1 MTQASASHWGVILG
15 KACTSC
21 STGEPGDQPLLRTQ
35 KVPPRKEGSVTKY
48 MRIARA
54 VACASILAV
63 PAFALGAE
71 TATIRVEGATGT
83 LLSER
88 SANIPTSGT
97 TTLVDS
103 FDGDEATSSNQS
115 GTSLLGRALLDGGL
129 PVGFTNYGPGL
140 GVLITRIGPD
150 AAPAIW
156 FQNAP
161 YWKLKVNHALSSVG
175 ASSLVMRHGDQV
187 LWSFGDGTED
197 ELDVVGPSAPQMV
210 GAPFTVHVNRY
221 NDGQTVPGAYGPDYP
236 DYTGR
241 ANPPVAGSGVTVTY
255 GSQSVTTDLDGNATL
270 ITEGG
275 WGNVVAAGTRVIRD
289 SARACGYPA
298 GAPEACGLDPIV
310 RALPDVAP
318 KGRVTVMTR
327 SGKSITIDLPTPIR
341 GGAPVTISS
350 NDIDSP
356 GLTTA
361 ERREVL
367 GRLASAL
374 AWQLNDRSAQGDRS
388 LALPGGM
395 RWRAAWLGR
404 STTVT
409 PLAQGEAVVSQR
421 AQSRTNAA
429 INSRTARVA
438 TQRLATCGID
448 THASVTRRFGYSM
461 VVVAAP
467 ATGARACLARER

>member
-1 MTQASASHWGVILG
+1 M
-15 KACTSC
+15 
-21 STGEPGDQPLLRTQ
+21 
-35 KVPPRKEGSVTKY
+35 TKY
-48 MRIARA
+48 TRIAWA
-54 VACASILAV
+54 VACATLLAT
-63 PAFALGAE
+63 PAYVLGAE
-71 TATIRVEGATGT
+71 TSTIRVEGATAT

-88 SANIPTSGT
+88 SANIPASGT

-115 GTSLLGRALLDGGL
+115 GTSLLARALLAGGL

-150 AAPAIW
+150 ATPVDWTPTAPS
-156 FQNAP
+156 
-161 YWKLKVNHALSSVG
+161 WKLKVNHALSSMG
-175 ASSLVMRHGDQV
+175 SDSLVMRPGDQV
-187 LWSFGDGTED
+187 LWSFGGPGED
-197 ELDVVGPSAPQMV
+197 ELDLVGPSAPQMV

-221 NDGQTVPGAYGPDYP
+221 NDGQYRRVLDPTYGDYN

-241 ANPPVAGSGVTVTY
+241 ANPPVAGSGITVTY

-275 WGNVVAAGTRVIRD
+275 WGNVAAAGTRVIRD

-298 GAPEACGLDPIV
+298 ANPEVCDLEPLV
-310 RALPDVAP
+310 LTLPDVVP
-318 KGRVTVMTR
+318 KGRVTVMTT

-341 GGAPVTISS
+341 GRAPVTISS
-350 NDIDSP
+350 NDINSP
-356 GLTTA
+356 GLTAT
-361 ERREVL
+361 ERREVQ

-374 AWQLNDRSAQGDRS
+374 AWQLNDGIAQGDQS
-388 LALPGGM
+388 LALPEGM

-448 THASVTRRFGYSM
+448 THASVTKRFGYSM

-467 ATGARACLARER
+467 ATGARACLARKG

>member
-1 MTQASASHWGVILG
+1 M
-15 KACTSC
+15 
-21 STGEPGDQPLLRTQ
+21 
-35 KVPPRKEGSVTKY
+35 TKY
-48 MRIARA
+48 TRIAWA
-54 VACASILAV
+54 VACATLLAT
-63 PAFALGAE
+63 PAYAQGAE
-71 TATIRVEGATGT
+71 TATIRVEGATAT

-88 SANIPTSGT
+88 SANIPAGGT
-97 TTLVDS
+97 FTLVDS
-103 FDGDEATSSNQS
+103 FDGDVATSPNQS

-140 GVLITRIGPD
+140 GVMITRIGPD

-156 FQNAP
+156 FPKAP
-161 YWKLKVNHALSSVG
+161 SWKLKVNHALSSMG
-175 ASSLVMRHGDQV
+175 ADSLVVRPGDQV

-221 NDGQTVPGAYGPDYP
+221 NDGQTVDGPFGP

-241 ANPPVAGSGVTVTY
+241 ANPPVPGSGVTVTY
-255 GSQSVTTDLDGNATL
+255 GAQSVTTDLDGNATL

-275 WGNVVAAGTRVIRD
+275 WGNVVATGTQMIRD
-289 SARACGYPA
+289 QARACGFPD
-298 GAPEACGLDPIV
+298 GVPEACGLDPI
-310 RALPDVAP
+310 
-318 KGRVTVMTR
+318 GRVTVMTK
-327 SGKSITIDLPTPIR
+327 SGKSITINLPTPIR
-341 GGAPVTISS
+341 GGAPVSISS
-350 NDIDSP
+350 KYTDSL
-356 GLTTA
+356 GLTAA

-367 GRLASAL
+367 SRLASAL
-374 AWQLNDRSAQGDRS
+374 AWQLNDRSAQGVRAF
-388 LALPGGM
+388 ALPEGT

-421 AQSRTNAA
+421 AQSRINAA
-429 INSRTARVA
+429 INARTARVA
-438 TQRLATCGID
+438 TQRLAACGID
-448 THASVTRRFGYSM
+448 THASVTKRFGYSM

>member
-1 MTQASASHWGVILG
+1 
-15 KACTSC
+15 
-21 STGEPGDQPLLRTQ
+21 
-35 KVPPRKEGSVTKY
+35 VTTY
-48 MRIARA
+48 TRIARA
-54 VACASILAV
+54 VACATLLAT
-63 PAFALGAE
+63 PAYALSAE
-71 TATIRVEGATGT
+71 TATIRVEGATAT

-88 SANIPTSGT
+88 SANIPAGGT
-97 TTLVDS
+97 ATLVDS
-103 FDGDEATSSNQS
+103 FDGDVATSSNQS
-115 GTSLLGRALLDGGL
+115 GTSLLVRALLDGGL
-129 PVGFTNYGPGL
+129 PVGFTNYGAGL
-140 GVLITRIGPD
+140 GVMITRVGPD
-150 AAPAIW
+150 AAPATW
-156 FQNAP
+156 FPNAP

-175 ASSLVMRHGDQV
+175 TDSLVMRPGDQV

-221 NDGQTVPGAYGPDYP
+221 NDGQTVPGEWGP

-241 ANPPVAGSGVTVTY
+241 ANPPAPGSGATVTY

-275 WGNVVAAGTRVIRD
+275 WGNVVATGTRVIRD
-289 SARACGYPA
+289 QARACGFPA

-310 RALPDVAP
+310 VALPDVAP
-318 KGRVTVMTR
+318 NQNISSVAPRPVTVMTT

-341 GGAPVTISS
+341 GGAPVSISS

-356 GLTTA
+356 GLTAT

-367 GRLASAL
+367 GQLASSL
-374 AWQLNDRSAQGDRS
+374 AWQLNDRSAKGDQS
-388 LALPGGM
+388 LALPEGM
-395 RWRAAWLGR
+395 GWRAAWLGR
-404 STTVT
+404 YTTVT
-409 PLAQGEAVVSQR
+409 PLAKGEAVVSQR

-438 TQRLATCGID
+438 TQRLATCAID

-467 ATGARACLARER
+467 ATGARACLARKR

>member
-1 MTQASASHWGVILG
+1 M
-15 KACTSC
+15 
-21 STGEPGDQPLLRTQ
+21 
-35 KVPPRKEGSVTKY
+35 TKY
-48 MRIARA
+48 TRIAWA
-54 VACASILAV
+54 VACATLLAT
-63 PAFALGAE
+63 PAYALGAE
-71 TATIRVEGATGT
+71 TATIRVEGATST

-88 SANIPTSGT
+88 SANIPTGGT
-97 TTLVDS
+97 ATLVDS
-103 FDGDEATSSNQS
+103 FDGDVATSSNQS
-115 GTSLLGRALLDGGL
+115 GTSLLARALLDGGL

-150 AAPAIW
+150 AQTAIW
-156 FQNAP
+156 VAGAP
-161 YWKLKVNHALSSVG
+161 FYSWKLKVNHAASGVG
-175 ASSLVMRHGDQV
+175 ADSLVMRPGDQV

-221 NDGQTVPGAYGPDYP
+221 NDGQTVPGTYGPEHN
-236 DYTGR
+236 GR
-241 ANPPVAGSGVTVTY
+241 ANPPVPGSGVTVTY
-255 GSQSVTTDLDGNATL
+255 GSQSVTTDIDGNATL

-318 KGRVTVMTR
+318 NPRRVTVMTR
-327 SGKSITIDLPTPIR
+327 SGKSITFDLPTPIR
-341 GGAPVTISS
+341 GRAPVTISS